1 MALVTWWSP
10 DPLPSLS
17 ALPGFRVALVGD
29 DPAANRALA
38 RLNRLPVAEVRAR
51 RASGHRP
58 YLGLLDEQ
66 TVAYG
71 WVATE
76 EASIGE
82 LGVTIRLPRG
92 NRYLWDFATAPDF
105 QGRGIYPRLLQAILR
120 QESRDAER
128 FWIIFAP
135 ENLPSGAGMEH
146 AGLAPVGSL
155 SFRVDGAVG
164 LAPLGSYERARVGA
178 ELLGVP
184 LVETTLAPC
193 WRCGGQAANPGS
205 EDATSCWPPTESALA
220 PCTCAIQRKSS
231 VVVSE

>member
-1 MALVTWWSP
+1 MALATWWSP
-10 DPLPSLS
+10 DPLPDLP
-17 ALPGFRVALVGD
+17 ALPGFQVALVGD

-38 RLNRLPVAEVRAR
+38 RLNRLPMAEVRAR

-58 YLGLLDEQ
+58 YLGLLDGQ
-66 TVAYG
+66 PLAYG

-76 EASIGE
+76 ETSIGE

-92 NRYLWDFATAPDF
+92 NRYLWDFATLPGF

-135 ENLPSGAGMEH
+135 ENLPSGSGMEH

-155 SFRVDGAVG
+155 SFRADGGVG
-164 LAPLGSYERARVGA
+164 LAPLGSYERAQAGA

-184 LVETTLAPC
+184 LVEATLAPC
-193 WRCGGQAANPGS
+193 WRCGGQTAKS
-205 EDATSCWPPTESALA
+205 DHDATSSCWPPTESAMA
-220 PCTCAIQRKSS
+220 PCTCAIERKPS

>member
-1 MALVTWWSP
+1 MALATWWSP
-10 DPLPSLS
+10 DPLPHLP
-17 ALPGFRVALVGD
+17 ALPGFQVALVSD

-38 RLNRLPVAEVRAR
+38 RLNRLPVAEVQAR

-58 YLGLLDEQ
+58 YLGLLDGQ
-66 TVAYG
+66 PVAYG

-82 LGVTIRLPRG
+82 LGVTIRLPRD

-120 QESRDAER
+120 QESCAAER

-146 AGLAPVGSL
+146 AGLVPVGSL
-155 SFRVDGAVG
+155 SFREDGRVG
-164 LAPLGSYERARVGA
+164 LAPLGLYERAQAGA

-184 LVETTLAPC
+184 LVEATLAPC
-193 WRCGGQAANPGS
+193 WRCGGQAASPDYDN
-205 EDATSCWPPTESALA
+205 ATSCWPPTESAMTL
-220 PCTCAIQRKSS
+220 CTCAIERKPS
-231 VVVSE
+231 VVSE

>member
-1 MALVTWWSP
+1 MALATWWSP
-10 DPLPSLS
+10 DPLPNLT
-17 ALPGFRVALVGD
+17 ALPGFQAALVGD

-38 RLNRLPVAEVRAR
+38 ALNRLPVAEVRAR
-51 RASGHRP
+51 RVSGHRP

-66 TVAYG
+66 PVAYG

-82 LGVTIRLPRG
+82 LSVTIQLPRG
-92 NRYLWDFATAPDF
+92 NRYLWDFATLPDF
-105 QGRGIYPRLLQAILR
+105 QGRGIYPRQLQAILR
-120 QESRDAER
+120 EESSEADR

-155 SFRVDGAVG
+155 SFREDGGVG
-164 LAPLGSYERARVGA
+164 LAPLGSYERARAGA

-193 WRCGGQAANPGS
+193 WRCGGQVASSDHDDAN
-205 EDATSCWPPTESALA
+205 SCWPPTESDMA
-220 PCTCAIQRKSS
+220 PCTCAIQRKPS

>member
-1 MALVTWWSP
+1 MALATWWSP
-10 DPLPSLS
+10 DPLPDLP
-17 ALPGFRVALVGD
+17 ALPGFQVALVGD

-58 YLGLLDEQ
+58 YLGLLDGQ
-66 TVAYG
+66 PVAYG

-82 LGVTIRLPRG
+82 LSVTIRLPRG
-92 NRYLWDFATAPDF
+92 NRYLWDFATLPDF
-105 QGRGIYPRLLQAILR
+105 QGHGIYPLLLQAILR

-155 SFRVDGAVG
+155 SFREDGGVG
-164 LAPLGSYERARVGA
+164 LASLGSYERAQAGA

-184 LVETTLAPC
+184 LVETALAPC
-193 WRCGGQAANPGS
+193 WRCGGQAAHSG
-205 EDATSCWPPTESALA
+205 DDDTTSCWPPTESAMA
-220 PCTCAIQRKSS
+220 PCTCAIERKPS
-231 VVVSE
+231 VVSE